1 MKALNIRFSEVAHLI
16 IDDLVSSTNA
26 TSSEIARAALHVG
39 LVEIRAMAARDLD
52 RAREFVAINNLKSK

>member
-16 IDDLVSSTNA
+16 IGDLVDIKNS

-39 LVEIRAMAARDLD
+39 LLEIRSLAATDIE
-52 RAREFVAINNLKSK
+52 RAKEFVAINNLKSK